1 MPNRRPDGKRLRD
14 IAGHEDCQ
22 FVWQAKSDGGDTS
35 VTTTVTLGG
44 KLHGIWRIE
53 SGRLQLRRRPL
64 KVDILIQ
71 DCLDRWRPARWT
83 GNRCRPAVR
92 YLADQRRPRTLR
104 PCPPQIIGRATMHS
118 AAGSRIEIAG
128 TLVIFLQKGEG
139 SVVSFQPYAYHP
151 ELAGCGK
158 TRLKQVTPEMF

>member
-1 MPNRRPDGKRLRD
+1 MPNRRPDEKRLRD
-14 IAGHEDCQ
+14 TLHTRICQ

-71 DCLDRWRPARWT
+71 DCLDRWRACSMD
-83 GNRCRPAVR
+83 G
-92 YLADQRRPRTLR
+92 Q
-104 PCPPQIIGRATMHS
+104 
-118 AAGSRIEIAG
+118 
-128 TLVIFLQKGEG
+128 
-139 SVVSFQPYAYHP
+139 
-151 ELAGCGK
+151 
-158 TRLKQVTPEMF
+158 